1 MVPVALIAA
10 SQSDRAA
17 LRGLAGTGAYVY
29 TLTREG
35 ILRVVDGPAC
45 DKIADVPAQGVV
57 WCGVP
62 SRWIS
67 SLGVLPF
74 DEQKH
79 VGSKARWGGVK
90 DAKKA
95 VEVVRA
101 LQTKLQT
108 KQTQKTKR
116 DEQKRIASA
125 RRAALF
131 APAPWFIPERL
142 T

>member
-1 MVPVALIAA
+1 
-10 SQSDRAA
+10 
-17 LRGLAGTGAYVY
+17 
-29 TLTREG
+29 
-35 ILRVVDGPAC
+35 
-45 DKIADVPAQGVV
+45 
-57 WCGVP
+57 
-62 SRWIS
+62 
-67 SLGVLPF
+67 
-74 DEQKH
+74 

>member
-1 MVPVALIAA
+1 MTAVALIASA
-10 SQSDRAA
+10 QSDRAA
-17 LRGLAGTGAYVY
+17 LRGLAGTGAFVY

-45 DKIADVPAQGVV
+45 DKIADVPTQGVV
-57 WCGVP
+57 WCGIP

-74 DEQKH
+74 DEQTH
-79 VGSKARWGGVK
+79 IGSKARWGGIK

-95 VEVVRA
+95 VEAVRA

-108 KQTQKTKR
+108 KQTVKAKR
-116 DEQKRIASA
+116 DEKAQIASA

-131 APAPWFIPERL
+131 APQPWFIPERL
-142 T
+142 A